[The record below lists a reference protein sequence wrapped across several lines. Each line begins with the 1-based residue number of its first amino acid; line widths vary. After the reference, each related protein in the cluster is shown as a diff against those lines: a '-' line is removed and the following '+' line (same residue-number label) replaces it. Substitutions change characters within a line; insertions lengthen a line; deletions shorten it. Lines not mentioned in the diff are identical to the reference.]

1 MDITTEQE
9 LINQV
14 LPSDDTKTI
23 NDVIQK
29 IVEDSQNAHTSQQ
42 IKDIL
47 KSSLPSVNW
56 SF

>member
-9 LINQV
+9 LINEV
-14 LPSDDTKTI
+14 FPDDNTKTI

-47 KSSLPSVNW
+47 KSCLPSVNW